1 MITFFEANFENP
13 DEDFSKNRKVVDGYI
28 DLLLEYLNYE
38 TYVLQDFDSVK
49 KRVDKIVKLNGNYE
63 GNWLRCL
70 AFLKTFLKDYF
81 DRDLRDDAGGA
92 GSDQLEFIRN
102 FYKRG
107 NVVFCKNFRCDLLQW
122 AR

>member
-28 DLLLEYLNYE
+28 DLLFEYLNYE

-49 KRVDKIVKLNGNYE
+49 KKVDKIVKLNGNYE
-63 GNWLRCL
+63 GNWLRCVG
-70 AFLKTFLKDYF
+70 FLKTFLKDFF
-81 DRDLRDDAGGA
+81 DRDFVDAEGGA
-92 GSDQLEFIRN
+92 DQLEFIRN

-107 NVVFCKNFRCDLLQW
+107 KLVFCKIF
-122 AR
+122 